1 MDLIKH
7 AYNLGAG
14 EIQRALCR
22 VLQLLFRYRAAG
34 ALMWYS
40 SFALWPSGWVT
51 EKLVSFFLYLSRSLH
66 TPSTHRKREILFLL
80 SKLK

>member
-7 AYNLGAG
+7 AYNFGAG

-40 SFALWPSGWVT
+40 GFALGQVGG
-51 EKLVSFFLYLSRSLH
+51 
-66 TPSTHRKREILFLL
+66 
-80 SKLK
+80 